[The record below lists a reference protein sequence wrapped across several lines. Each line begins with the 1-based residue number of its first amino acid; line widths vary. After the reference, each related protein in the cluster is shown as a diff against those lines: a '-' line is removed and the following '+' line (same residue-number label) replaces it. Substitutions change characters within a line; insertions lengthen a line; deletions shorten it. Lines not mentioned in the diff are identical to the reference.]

1 MSKNARKTAREKLI
15 GDARAKFEAAAEK
28 LKAAQIAFEAVE
40 EGKDRTNEQAA
51 INAAAEELERY
62 EKALEALVAKEN
74 PSQGAADGE
83 AGADGFGLSG
93 TLSFICRGAIRHSG
107 VDYKEGDVIELDR
120 KAAEQ
125 LGDQIVLDDE
135 D

>member
-15 GDARAKFEAAAEK
+15 GDARAKIEAAAEK
-28 LKAAQIAFEAVE
+28 LKAAKIAFDAVE

-51 INAAAEELERY
+51 INAASEELVRY
-62 EKALEALVAKEN
+62 EKALEALVAKED

-83 AGADGFGLSG
+83 AGTDGIGLSG
-93 TLSFICRGAIRHSG
+93 TLPFICRGAIRHDG
-107 VDYKEGDVIELDR
+107 VDYKEGDVIELHR